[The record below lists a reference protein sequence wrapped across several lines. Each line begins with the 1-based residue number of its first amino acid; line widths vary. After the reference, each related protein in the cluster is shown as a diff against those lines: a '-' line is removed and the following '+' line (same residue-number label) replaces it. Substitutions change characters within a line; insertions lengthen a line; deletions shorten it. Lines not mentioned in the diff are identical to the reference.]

1 MYDDCDVTS
10 HCPDVSHAAQAR
22 PDALMGLATYSIEQ
36 YMYADLGRIAYPL
49 RAALLHTRRA
59 AHWRWVPVDGRCGTR
74 CAGRAAGGIVLNV
87 HVCNDVAQRFYEAC
101 RLLLIDGTHG
111 HPLRDRSPP
120 ATRCVA
126 CFRASLCSSRFEVR
140 YTTHD

>member
-59 AHWRWVPVDGRCGTR
+59 AQWRWVPVDGRYGTR
-74 CAGRAAGGIVLNV
+74 RQAGSCSMCTCAMMSPNGFTRRAG
-87 HVCNDVAQRFYEAC
+87 
-101 RLLLIDGTHG
+101 
-111 HPLRDRSPP
+111 
-120 ATRCVA
+120 
-126 CFRASLCSSRFEVR
+126 CFL
-140 YTTHD
+140 